1 MAEIEGAGALQSQ
14 WQNAGSAI
22 AAERVIVQRRGLLAG
37 MASGVAAPALAQTA
51 GWPQKPIRI
60 IAPYPPGGTVDA
72 VARLVQPGL
81 QAELGVPVVVENR
94 AGAGGTLGTAA
105 AARAA
110 PDGQTFVFVFDSH
123 VTNPALIPNPG
134 YDSARDLAPITL
146 IGTTPLL
153 IVTPAARAWRSF
165 PEVVEAARRGPPEA
179 VSCATNGNGTMAH
192 LVLAQMQGVLGVQF
206 LHVPYPGGGPLA
218 TAAAG
223 NQTDIAMGAAALSG
237 HVASGLV
244 RALAQTGARRSG
256 MYPDLPTLAECG
268 VPGID
273 AASFLGVLAPIATAA
288 PILQRFREALVRA
301 VEAPTT
307 NAQLRGGLGFD
318 LVLSEPA
325 TFGQFIENQTAVWQR
340 VVRDNRIRI
349 E

>member
-1 MAEIEGAGALQSQ
+1 MTG
-14 WQNAGSAI
+14 
-22 AAERVIVQRRGLLAG
+22 RRALLAG
-37 MASGVAAPALAQTA
+37 AAAGLAAPAIAQVA
-51 GWPQKPIRI
+51 GWPRGPVRI

-72 VARLVQPGL
+72 VSRLVQPGL
-81 QAELGVPVVVENR
+81 QAELGVPVVVESR
-94 AGAGGTLGTAA
+94 AGAGGTMGTAY
-105 AARAA
+105 AARSA

-134 YDSARDLAPITL
+134 YESARDLAPITM

-153 IVTPAARAWRSF
+153 IVTPAARSWQSF
-165 PEVVEAARRGPPEA
+165 PEVIEAARRGAPEA
-179 VSCATNGNGTMAH
+179 ISCATNGNGTMAH

-244 RALAQTGARRSG
+244 RALAQTGARRSS
-256 MYPDLPTLAECG
+256 MYPDLPTVGECG
-268 VPGID
+268 VAGID
-273 AASFLGVLAPIATAA
+273 AVSFLGVLAPIATPE
-288 PILQRFREALVRA
+288 PIQRRFREALTRV

-307 NAQLRGGLGFD
+307 QSRLKDGLGFD
-318 LVLSEPA
+318 LTMSEPA
-325 TFGQFIENQTAVWQR
+325 AFGGFIESQTAVWQR
-340 VVRDNRIRI
+340 VVRENRIRI